1 MSARIPP
8 QRSTS
13 TAAADDSQA
22 HSMGDH
28 IPRSDTTARQERTVF
43 TSLLTE
49 AHRFTALAAS
59 PSTAGYARSR
69 LYRAMA
75 DEYAALDADPMDPA
89 PPMGGDKSL

>member
-1 MSARIPP
+1 MPP

-13 TAAADDSQA
+13 TAAAGDSQA
-22 HSMGDH
+22 HSTGDH
-28 IPRSDTTARQERTVF
+28 IPRSDTTSDTMARQERTVF

-59 PSTAGYARSR
+59 PSTASYARSR

-89 PPMGGDKSL
+89 PPMGGDKPL